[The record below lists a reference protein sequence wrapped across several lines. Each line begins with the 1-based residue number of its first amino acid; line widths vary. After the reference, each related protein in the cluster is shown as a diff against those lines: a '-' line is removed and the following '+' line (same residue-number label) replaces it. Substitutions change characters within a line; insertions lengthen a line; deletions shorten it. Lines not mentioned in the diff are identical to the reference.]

1 MESTL
6 GAKGSF
12 TVQLYP
18 EKKKKKGLSAVLLSC
33 LLDYAMR
40 SGTSDN
46 KSAY

>member
-18 EKKKKKGLSAVLLSC
+18 EKKKKGLSAVLLSC
-33 LLDYAMR
+33 LLDYATR